1 MPLFP
6 IPFALFF
13 GTIHGASLASYIA
26 ATRCRSFRRRHHVVS
41 LGSRT
46 LRAPALGPS
55 CLRGAVPARRG
66 LLFMLASLAA
76 TMLRDVVHRFV
87 LPGMLGDFRR
97 LAVFWMYA
105 VLFET
110 LITSSSWYGSPS
122 SSIATRAARETW
134 SWLGDPALVLPEAF
148 PTSRG
153 SRSTRELSSRGVSG
167 DFYDAVPVGAPPS
180 RHRRVEAR
188 HPAALLTAMLQASLR
203 TQTDSVASVAAIAGN
218 INTLVCRRV
227 GTLQQFATFF
237 LARVEEDGWMTF
249 ANAGHNP
256 PMLFRAAGD
265 RTLLEQ
271 GGMMFG
277 VMEGTPYQEEGV
289 QLQPGDRVVLY
300 TDGITERTNPQGEE
314 FGTERLTALVWSL
327 SPDLPA
333 REVTGRVLL
342 ALDQFSDGVEPA
354 DGS

>member
-1 MPLFP
+1 
-6 IPFALFF
+6 
-13 GTIHGASLASYIA
+13 
-26 ATRCRSFRRRHHVVS
+26 
-41 LGSRT
+41 
-46 LRAPALGPS
+46 
-55 CLRGAVPARRG
+55 
-66 LLFMLASLAA
+66 MLASLAA
-76 TMLRDVVHRFV
+76 TMLAGWLVHRFV
-87 LPGMLGDFRR
+87 LPGMLGDFRS
-97 LAVFWMYA
+97 LAVLGMYA
-105 VLFET
+105 VLFAT
-110 LITSSSWYGSPS
+110 LMTSLVLVWQFHQ
-122 SSIATRAARETW
+122 SSIAHARAARDLELARQIQH
-134 SWLGDPALVLPEAF
+134 SFLPEAF
-148 PTSRG
+148 PTSPRI
-153 SRSTRELSSRGVSG
+153 EVHAVNVPSRGVSG
-167 DFYDAVPVGAPPS
+167 DFYDAVPVGSALLLAIAD
-180 RHRRVEAR
+180 VEGKSI
-188 HPAALLTAMLQASLR
+188 PAALLTAMLQASLR

-256 PMLFRAAGD
+256 PMLFRATGD

-277 VMEGTPYQEEGV
+277 VMEGAPYQEEGV

-354 DGS
+354 DDQTLMVLRVRASHA